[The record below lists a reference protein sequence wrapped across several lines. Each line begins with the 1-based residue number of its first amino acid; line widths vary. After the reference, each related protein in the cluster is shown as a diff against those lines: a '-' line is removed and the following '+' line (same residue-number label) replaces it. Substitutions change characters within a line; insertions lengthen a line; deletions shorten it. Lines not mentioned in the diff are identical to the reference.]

1 MKKLLTILLPILA
14 VVGFS
19 SIFIVD
25 ETQQVV
31 ILQLGKPVKTVTEP
45 GLNVKLPFPFQ
56 EKITFD
62 DRLLEYDSPPEE
74 ILSKD
79 KKSLIVDNYVRW
91 KIVYPLQFLKTV
103 QAIPTAKSRMDDIV
117 YSELRREL
125 GTHDMVEI
133 ITENREEIMD
143 IVTRQSNSAT
153 LAYGI
158 SVVDVRIR
166 RVDLPAENEES
177 IYARME
183 AERKRQANKFRSE
196 GEEEAQKIR
205 AATDRD
211 KTIILADAY
220 KEAEKIRGE
229 GDAKAVQIYAR
240 SYSADPK
247 FYEFVRTLDT
257 YKKVVD
263 DKTTLVLPS
272 GSKLFKLL
280 MDGKKF

>member
-91 KIVYPLQFLKTV
+91 KIVDPLQFLKTV

-229 GDAKAVQIYAR
+229 GDAKAVQVYAR

-257 YKKVVD
+257 YKQVVD

-280 MDGKKF
+280 MDGK

>member
-91 KIVYPLQFLKTV
+91 KIVDPLQFLKTV

-280 MDGKKF
+280 MDGK

>member
-1 MKKLLTILLPILA
+1 MKRLLALILPVLGL
-14 VVGFS
+14 VGLS

-31 ILQLGKPVKTVTEP
+31 ILQLGKPVRTITEP
-45 GLNVKLPFPFQ
+45 GFNAKLPFPFQ
-56 EKITFD
+56 ERIVFD

-91 KIVYPLQFLKTV
+91 KIVDPLQFLKTV

-143 IVTRQSNSAT
+143 VVTKASNEAT
-153 LAYGI
+153 LSYGI
-158 SVVDVRIR
+158 SVIDVRIR
-166 RVDLPAENEES
+166 RVDLPSENEES

-196 GEEEAQKIR
+196 GSEEAQKIR

-240 SYSADPK
+240 SYSSDPK
-247 FYEFVRTLDT
+247 FYEFVRTLDA

-272 GSKLFKLL
+272 DSKLFKLL
-280 MDGKKF
+280 IEGK

>member
-1 MKKLLTILLPILA
+1 MKKALSVLLPAIAL
-14 VVGFS
+14 VGFS

-25 ETQQVV
+25 ETEQVV
-31 ILQLGKPVKTVTEP
+31 ILQLGKPVKTVTKP
-45 GLNVKLPFPFQ
+45 GLNFKLPFPIQ

-91 KIVYPLQFLKTV
+91 KIVDPLQFLKTV

-143 IVTRQSNSAT
+143 VITRESNSAT
-153 LAYGI
+153 LDYGI

-166 RVDLPAENEES
+166 RVDLPAENEAS

-220 KEAEKIRGE
+220 KEAERIRGE
-229 GDAKAVQIYAR
+229 GDAKAVQVYAR
-240 SYSADPK
+240 SYSSDPK

-272 GSKLFKLL
+272 DSKLFKLL
-280 MDGKKF
+280 LDGK

>member
-1 MKKLLTILLPILA
+1 MKRLLALILPVLGL
-14 VVGFS
+14 VGLS

-31 ILQLGKPVKTVTEP
+31 ILQLGKPVRTIIEP
-45 GLNVKLPFPFQ
+45 GFNAKLPFPFQ
-56 EKITFD
+56 ERIVFD

-91 KIVYPLQFLKTV
+91 KIVDPLQFLKTV

-143 IVTRQSNSAT
+143 VVTKASNEAT
-153 LAYGI
+153 LSYGI
-158 SVVDVRIR
+158 SVIDVRIR
-166 RVDLPAENEES
+166 RVDLPSENEES

-196 GEEEAQKIR
+196 GSEEAQKIR

-229 GDAKAVQIYAR
+229 GDAKAVQVYAR
-240 SYSADPK
+240 SYSSDPK
-247 FYEFVRTLDT
+247 FYEFVRTLDA

-272 GSKLFKLL
+272 DSKLFKLL
-280 MDGKKF
+280 IEGK

>member
-1 MKKLLTILLPILA
+1 M
-14 VVGFS
+14 
-19 SIFIVD
+19 
-25 ETQQVV
+25 
-31 ILQLGKPVKTVTEP
+31 
-45 GLNVKLPFPFQ
+45 NVKLPFPFQ

-91 KIVYPLQFLKTV
+91 KIVDPLQFLKTV

-257 YKKVVD
+257 YKQVVD

-280 MDGKKF
+280 MDGK

>member
-91 KIVYPLQFLKTV
+91 KIVDPLQFLKTV

-143 IVTRQSNSAT
+143 IVTLQSNTAT

-229 GDAKAVQIYAR
+229 GDAKAVQVYAR

-280 MDGKKF
+280 MDGK

>member
-1 MKKLLTILLPILA
+1 MKKALSLLLPVIAL
-14 VVGFS
+14 VGFS

-25 ETQQVV
+25 ETEQVV
-31 ILQLGKPVKTVTEP
+31 ILQLGKPVKTVTKP
-45 GLNVKLPFPFQ
+45 GFNVKLPFPIQ

-91 KIVYPLQFLKTV
+91 KIVDPLQFLKTV

-143 IVTRQSNSAT
+143 VITRESNSAT
-153 LAYGI
+153 LDYGI

-166 RVDLPAENEES
+166 RVDLPAENEAS

-220 KEAEKIRGE
+220 KEAERIRGE
-229 GDAKAVQIYAR
+229 GDAKAVQVYAR
-240 SYSADPK
+240 SYSSDPK

-272 GSKLFKLL
+272 DSKLFKLL
-280 MDGKKF
+280 LDGK

>member
-1 MKKLLTILLPILA
+1 MKRLLALALPIVTLI
-14 VVGFS
+14 GLS

-31 ILQLGKPVKTVTEP
+31 ILQLGKPVKTVLEP
-45 GLNVKLPFPFQ
+45 GFNYKLPFPFQ
-56 EKITFD
+56 EKIVFD
-62 DRLLEYDSPPEE
+62 DRLLEYDSPPEA

-91 KIVYPLQFLKTV
+91 KIVDPLQFLKTV

-143 IVTRQSNSAT
+143 VVTKASNAAT
-153 LAYGI
+153 LSYGI
-158 SVVDVRIR
+158 SVIDVRIR
-166 RVDLPAENEES
+166 RVDLPSENEES

-196 GEEEAQKIR
+196 GSEEAQKIR

-211 KTIILADAY
+211 KTIILANAY
-220 KEAEKIRGE
+220 KEAERIRGE
-229 GDAKAVQIYAR
+229 GDAKAVQIYAK
-240 SYSADPK
+240 SYSSDPK
-247 FYEFVRTLDT
+247 FYEFVRTLDA

-263 DKTTLVLPS
+263 DNTTLVLPS
-272 GSKLFKLL
+272 NSKLFKLL
-280 MDGKKF
+280 MDGK

>member
-14 VVGFS
+14 VVGFT

-45 GLNVKLPFPFQ
+45 GLGVKLPFPLQ

-91 KIVYPLQFLKTV
+91 KIVDPLQFLKTV

-143 IVTRQSNSAT
+143 IVTRQSNGAT

-229 GDAKAVQIYAR
+229 GDARAVQIYAR

-257 YKKVVD
+257 YKQVVD

-280 MDGKKF
+280 MDGK